1 MKSVQSIHPWQSV
14 IQTKMLKF
22 LLPLLL
28 LAACT
33 TTPKDDGTKPPS
45 PFSPAKSWEANPKDD
60 YKVNM
65 LTGQP
70 VEPIT
75 TVDGKTI
82 PTGIPIPAVGKRI
95 NPDSI
100 APPKLLTTTPT
111 SSTIKT
117 RNNVYPVPDK
127 LQQIPVDESKLIKH
141 NTANSPQ
148 GYTIKN
154 LLGGNTPTGKPIA
167 AKGKTAKGVS
177 PKIIP
182 ALPLRTN
189 ESALYDIQQ
198 LNIDQGLPNQFV
210 PTLFQDNE
218 GYLWIGFFN
227 GGVSR
232 YDGKTF
238 VHYGKENGLLRN
250 DVRCV
255 FQDSK
260 GNFWFG
266 HRGGGAS
273 RFDGKTFTTFTKADG
288 LAGADV
294 KKIIEDIAGN
304 IWMTTNG
311 GVSKLVPTKDSAGGT
326 ITNYTTNEGLSNNDV
341 TSMAEDKAGN
351 LWFTTNGGGVNK
363 FDGKS
368 FIHFT
373 KNEGLANDTVN
384 CIMEDKVGSLWFGTR
399 GGVSKLEGKTFVYFP
414 LQSLL
419 SNRLYSKDVNFIVE
433 DKSGH
438 IWFGTRWSGVVKYEG
453 KNFIHITEDE
463 GLSFNGIASNGMLI
477 DRSGHLW
484 IGTAGGGLNRL
495 TTNYFQRFSKA
506 EGMADNF
513 ISNVFRDS
521 KDNLWFN
528 SLRAINRYNDSL
540 PHRSGDAGK
549 AGLMK
554 NIIQYR
560 NPFTNSTYEDKN
572 GNLWF
577 GSVKYD
583 GKYFYRFGRAEG
595 ISAPEVLTILQDRR
609 GHFWFGG
616 NGGGLTRY
624 EPTKEG
630 KQAAFF
636 HFTENG
642 DFFNGSVCSLE
653 DKSGNLW
660 FGHSRGITKYIPSKD
675 GQSGSFIHFTAAEGL
690 GGISEILE
698 DKNGDFW
705 FASQSGLIR
714 YQASKKGHSGIFTL
728 FTTDQGLI
736 SNSVTSIFED
746 KQGILWIGTLG
757 GLSKYDG
764 KTFQNFTKT
773 EGLSINQ
780 ISQIEEDKSGNLWV
794 ATLGGGANIL
804 EKDLLKP
811 SQQSIMVRMRQL
823 YINETVPDFR
833 NAADSTFQNIK
844 FDGVQAFENYPIN
857 PRIPFV
863 QNHLSFQYAAV
874 DVSTTSKIKY
884 SFRLLGLDNKWS
896 NPTAETKADY
906 RNLPDG
912 QFIFQVRAIGE
923 SGGWSKSFD
932 YPFTILPP
940 WWKTWWAYTIY
951 AFLFLAA
958 LRAFSLWRERRLR
971 KEKEQLQH
979 KVEERTSELKMKS
992 EELEHSLVDLK
1003 STQSQLIQSEKMA
1016 SLGELTA
1023 GIAHE
1028 IQNPLNFVNN
1038 FAEVSEEL
1046 LQELKGELEKGDI
1059 DEAKAISDDVIQNL
1073 SKINHHGKRA
1083 SDIVKG
1089 MLEHSRKSTGEKE
1102 LTDINALCDEYL
1114 RLAYHARLNAA
1125 SGQGLKAKDNSF
1137 NATMET
1143 HFDPN
1148 LPKIDIIPQD
1158 IGRVILNLINNAFY
1172 VVNERANLLN
1182 LAKQSGDA
1190 NLTDLAYQ
1198 PTVSITTQLTAT
1210 NQIQI
1215 SVKDNGNGIPAHIM
1229 DKIFQPFFTTKP
1241 TGQGTG
1247 LGLSLS
1253 YDIVKAHGGELKVE
1267 TLPADLS
1274 AGNDVKAEAAA
1285 QAGKENEGQP
1295 GKETGSTFI
1304 IQIPV

>member
-1 MKSVQSIHPWQSV
+1 MKSFV
-14 IQTKMLKF
+14 K

-28 LAACT
+28 LAACNS
-33 TTPKDDGTKPPS
+33 TPKDDGTTPPS
-45 PFSPAKSWEANPKDD
+45 LYTPPKSWEANPKGG
-60 YKVNM
+60 YKINM
-65 LTGQP
+65 LTGLP

-82 PTGIPIPAVGKRI
+82 HTGIPIPAIGKRI

-117 RNNVYPVPDK
+117 WNNVYPVPEK
-127 LQQIPVDESKLIKH
+127 LQQIPVDESKLTKH
-141 NTANSPQ
+141 NAVNSPQ

-182 ALPLRTN
+182 ALPLRIN

-210 PTLFQDNE
+210 PNLFQDKE
-218 GYLWIGFFN
+218 GYLWIGFNN

-238 VHYGKENGLLRN
+238 VHYGKENGLLQN
-250 DVRCV
+250 DVRSV

-260 GNFWFG
+260 GNFWFA
-266 HRGGGAS
+266 HLGGGAS

-341 TSMAEDKAGN
+341 TSVAEDKAGN

-373 KNEGLANDTVN
+373 KNEGLASDTVN
-384 CIMEDKVGSLWFGTR
+384 CIMEDKAGSLWFGTR
-399 GGVSKLEGKTFVYFP
+399 GGVSKLEARLPTLTSTDGNDKVGQGKTFVYFP
-414 LQSLL
+414 LKSLL
-419 SNRLYSKDVNFIVE
+419 SNRLYSNNVNFIVE

-438 IWFGTRWSGVVKYEG
+438 IWFATRQNGVIKYEG
-453 KNFIHITEDE
+453 KNFIHITEVE
-463 GLSFNGIASNGMLI
+463 GLSFNGVASNGMLK

-506 EGMADNF
+506 EGLADNF
-513 ISNVFRDS
+513 ISSVFRDS

-540 PHRSGDAGK
+540 PQRSGDAGK

-554 NIIQYR
+554 NIIQYYS
-560 NPFTNSTYEDKN
+560 PFTFTTYEDKN

-577 GSVKYD
+577 GGAGGLGKYD
-583 GKYFYRFGRAEG
+583 GKFFYRFGRAEG
-595 ISAPEVLTILQDRR
+595 ISATDVRSILQDSR

-616 NGGGLTRY
+616 NDGGLTRY
-624 EPTKEG
+624 EPAKEG
-630 KQAAFF
+630 KPAAFF

-642 DFFNGSVCSLE
+642 DFFNGSVGSLE

-660 FGHSRGITKYIPSKD
+660 FGHSRGITKYISSKD

-690 GGISEILE
+690 GGVSKILE
-698 DKNGDFW
+698 VKNGDFW

-714 YQASKKGHSGIFTL
+714 YQASKKGHSGIFTQ

-764 KTFQNFTKT
+764 KTFQNITKS

-794 ATLGGGANIL
+794 ATLGGGANKL

-823 YINETVPDFR
+823 YINEAVPDFR
-833 NAADSTFQNIK
+833 NAADSTIQNIK

-863 QNHLSFQYAAV
+863 QNYLSFQYAGV

-896 NPTAETKADY
+896 NPTAETMADY

-912 QFIFQVRAIGE
+912 KFIFQVRAIGE

-932 YPFTILPP
+932 YSFSILPP
-940 WWKTWWAYTIY
+940 WWKTWWAYSMY
-951 AFLFLAA
+951 ALLFLAA

-971 KEKEQLQH
+971 REKDQLQH
-979 KVEERTSELKMKS
+979 KVEERTVELKTKS
-992 EELEHSLVDLK
+992 EQLEHSLTDLK
-1003 STQSQLIQSEKMA
+1003 STQAQLIQSEKMA

-1038 FAEVSEEL
+1038 FSEVNTEL
-1046 LQELKGELEKGDI
+1046 I
-1059 DEAKAISDDVIQNL
+1059 DEMQQEMDKGNLVEAKEISNDIKENEQ
-1073 SKINHHGKRA
+1073 KINHHGKRA
-1083 SDIVKG
+1083 GDIVKG
-1089 MLEHSRKSTGEKE
+1089 MLQHSRTSSGVKE
-1102 LTDINALCDEYL
+1102 PTDINALADEYL
-1114 RLAYHARLNAA
+1114 RLAYH
-1125 SGQGLKAKDNSF
+1125 GLRAKDKSDSSHRF
-1137 NATMET
+1137 NATMTTDFDET
-1143 HFDPN
+1143 IGN
-1148 LPKIDIIPQD
+1148 INIIPQD
-1158 IGRVILNLINNAFY
+1158 IGRVILNLITNAFY
-1172 VVNERANLLN
+1172 AVNEK
-1182 LAKQSGDA
+1182 AKAESRKQNAEEKS
-1190 NLTDLAYQ
+1190 YE
-1198 PTVSITTQLTAT
+1198 PTVSITTKHSPLPGRGAGGEVL
-1210 NQIQI
+1210 I
-1215 SVKDNGNGIPAHIM
+1215 SVKDNGNGIPQKIL

-1241 TGQGTG
+1241 TGQGIG

-1253 YDIVKAHGGELKVE
+1253 YDIVKAHGGEIKVE
-1267 TLPADLS
+1267 TPPACR
-1274 AGNDVKAEAAA
+1274 
-1285 QAGKENEGQP
+1285 AGKEGEGA
-1295 GKETGSTFI
+1295 EFI
-1304 IQIPV
+1304 IHLPVL